1 MTFNIIKKA
10 NCGKVSSPEKQT
22 LTYNIG
28 YDTDTKAFHFRVTD
42 NNGGGFFSHEW
53 IALSSITQAIKNRGT
68 FNANIFTDLFESKSA
83 NNSGFLAA
91 ALKAEKLLLP
101 HKDTKRLHK
110 FGDVDAFTKSMQKLL
125 KVSLPDE
132 VAKREALKEAKRIE
146 LEKKLKAVKS
156 KQPTKTPKTKT

>member
-10 NCGKVSSPEKQT
+10 QCGKVSNPDKPT

-28 YDTDTKAFHFRVTD
+28 HDTDTKDFQFRITD
-42 NNGGGFFSHEW
+42 NSSGGFFSHEW
-53 IALSSITQAIKNRGT
+53 IGLLSIALTVENSGA
-68 FNANIFTDLFESKSA
+68 FNANIFTELFESKSA

-101 HKDTKRLHK
+101 HRDTKRLHK
-110 FGDVDAFTKSMQKLL
+110 FGNVEAFKKSMQKLL

-132 VAKREALKEAKRIE
+132 VAEREAAKEAKRIE
-146 LEKKLKAVKS
+146 LEKKLKSVKKS
-156 KQPTKTPKTKT
+156 NETPTAK